1 MNVPLVRMAKK
12 AIAPP
17 FGWQKMKIMLITMD
31 ILDTEMSITAYKVQ
45 IKRKFHPRT
54 KTIIRCILQERAM
67 EYKLSDEVSFP

>member
-1 MNVPLVRMAKK
+1 
-12 AIAPP
+12 
-17 FGWQKMKIMLITMD
+17 MKIMLITMD